1 MTMETL
7 LSCIAEGFECV
18 NQIPVCRDIR
28 WQENSENNLKNPGA
42 AAHFLDELETIY
54 DRLINNPY
62 QFPDSSDEYLF
73 LRGYRE
79 ALFEALSG
87 GAAMSSKG
95 MSLKGRM
102 QMADRNEKQP
112 VQNRTG

>member
-1 MTMETL
+1 MDYELIISERADELTDRLVAYL
-7 LSCIAEGFECV
+7 L
-18 NQIPVCRDIR
+18 
-28 WQENSENNLKNPGA
+28 NNLNNPGA

-79 ALFEALSG
+79 ALFKTMHYKVIYRIENQQVLIVG
-87 GAAMSSKG
+87 VFHTLEDYRRK
-95 MSLKGRM
+95 
-102 QMADRNEKQP
+102 
-112 VQNRTG
+112 V